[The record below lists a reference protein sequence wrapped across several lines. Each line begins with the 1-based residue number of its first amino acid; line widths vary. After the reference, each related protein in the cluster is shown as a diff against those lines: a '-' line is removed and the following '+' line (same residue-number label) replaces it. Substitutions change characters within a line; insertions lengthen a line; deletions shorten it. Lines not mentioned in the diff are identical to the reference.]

1 MPPAGNVTL
10 PIWLVMLLSTL
21 VIATISGLIVRY
33 ERHGKG
39 IVEDLGVRV
48 EAVEVKAEEAKIA
61 LLEARLEMSKYYL
74 TKAEHDRTMERID
87 TKLGDMDKKLDNI
100 RGSYHDQSQRRA

>member
-10 PIWLVMLLSTL
+10 PIWLLMLIATT

-39 IVEDLGVRV
+39 IVDDLGARV
-48 EAVEVKAEEAKIA
+48 ETVEAKAEDSKIA

-100 RGSYHDQSQRRA
+100 RGSYDQSQRRA